1 MVRGRGLYSFQ
12 VGSIYQ
18 IEMLQHLFVVSVDY
32 YKVCFTMQGPIVR
45 AGMTKVMDRQ
55 VWQEWVI
62 AGLSKV
68 RLGLGHISL
77 DEIRLS

>member
-1 MVRGRGLYSFQ
+1 
-12 VGSIYQ
+12 
-18 IEMLQHLFVVSVDY
+18 
-32 YKVCFTMQGPIVR
+32 MQGPIVR